1 MLSLSYRRSRRR
13 KELVQHNHTLLF
25 IIICTNFIERI
36 LKKDDSLPE
45 NKDIRLQF
53 PYTIK
58 NCIRIF
64 TFVNV
69 LAALEDELLLGI
81 LAVIK

>member
-1 MLSLSYRRSRRR
+1 MYNLQGDQ
-13 KELVQHNHTLLF
+13 KVTET
-25 IIICTNFIERI
+25 T
-36 LKKDDSLPE
+36 LPE

-69 LAALEDELLLGI
+69 LAALEDELLHGI

>member
-1 MLSLSYRRSRRR
+1 MDCLAQSVDRPLST
-13 KELVQHNHTLLF
+13 VCAT
-25 IIICTNFIERI
+25 
-36 LKKDDSLPE
+36 LPE

-81 LAVIK
+81 LVVIK

>member
-1 MLSLSYRRSRRR
+1 MKIHEVTPSD
-13 KELVQHNHTLLF
+13 
-25 IIICTNFIERI
+25 IIIVTPGAY
-36 LKKDDSLPE
+36 KGKSALPE

-58 NCIRIF
+58 NCVRIF